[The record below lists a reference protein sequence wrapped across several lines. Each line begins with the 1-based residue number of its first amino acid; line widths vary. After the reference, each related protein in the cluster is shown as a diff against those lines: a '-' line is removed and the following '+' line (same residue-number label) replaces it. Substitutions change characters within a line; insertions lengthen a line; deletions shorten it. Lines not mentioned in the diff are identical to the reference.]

1 MRLGILEMIGL
12 GASLIFAIPIGVFG
26 LTLLVDGRTVF
37 GGGMVLLA
45 VLMVALPKYLTTP
58 QDVPMLAA
66 EKVVGG
72 VAKDPDEEE

>member
-26 LTLLVDGRTVF
+26 LTLLMDGRTAF
-37 GGGMVLLA
+37 GAGMVVLA

-58 QDVPMLAA
+58 QDIPMLAA

-72 VAKDPDEEE
+72 VAKDPDEDE